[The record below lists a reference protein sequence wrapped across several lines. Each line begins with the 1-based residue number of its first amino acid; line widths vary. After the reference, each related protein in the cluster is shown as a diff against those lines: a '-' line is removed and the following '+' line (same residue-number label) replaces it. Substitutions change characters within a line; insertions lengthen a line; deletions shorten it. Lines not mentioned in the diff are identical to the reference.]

1 VNRGVELLLAD
12 LLVLDEDVAEAVR
25 RLTMDA

>member
-12 LLVLDEDVAEAVR
+12 LLVLHEDVAQAIR
-25 RLTMDA
+25 RFTIDA